1 MIVVQ
6 VLWLRYQP
14 INKTKLGTT
23 CAWVA
28 CAIWHL
34 FLVVVVGFP
43 NWHVFGCQ
51 EQAGWGT
58 WLGIRCRKSC
68 FGIFIFMIIILSH
81 ETISSS
87 LSSLV
92 STVVSDGKGGL
103 PVGSAPSAIICF
115 HQKQINSERPTTKK
129 LFWVD
134 KQYKLCTM
142 QWSQARCTLRWTL
155 DTGQAVQCKEILP
168 RSRVPWIS

>member
-1 MIVVQ
+1 MVVSFKYLLTIWLIMIVVQ

-14 INKTKLGTT
+14 IDKTKLGTT

-43 NWHVFGCQ
+43 IHYLISRNY
-51 EQAGWGT
+51 
-58 WLGIRCRKSC
+58 
-68 FGIFIFMIIILSH
+68 FIVIVITGVHCS
-81 ETISSS
+81 E
-87 LSSLV
+87 
-92 STVVSDGKGGL
+92 GGL
-103 PVGSAPSAIICF
+103 PVESAPSAIICF
-115 HQKQINSERPTTKK
+115 HQKQKNSERPTTKK

-134 KQYKLCTM
+134 KLYKLCTM
-142 QWSQARCTLRWTL
+142 QWSQAQCTLRWTL
-155 DTGQAVQCKEILP
+155 DTEQAVQCKKILP

>member
-1 MIVVQ
+1 MVKKVI
-6 VLWLRYQP
+6 
-14 INKTKLGTT
+14 
-23 CAWVA
+23 
-28 CAIWHL
+28 
-34 FLVVVVGFP
+34 VGFP
-43 NWHVFGCQ
+43 NWHESWCQ
-51 EQAGWGT
+51 EQVGWGT
-58 WLGIRCRKSC
+58 WLGYRCRKSC

-129 LFWVD
+129 IFLGW
-134 KQYKLCTM
+134 
-142 QWSQARCTLRWTL
+142 
-155 DTGQAVQCKEILP
+155 QAVQVVYNAMKSSAVHFEVDTGHWTGCAMQEDTSQEQSAVDFVENKW
-168 RSRVPWIS
+168 RSSTQVLVTYSQISVDNNMVYF